1 MLFHGQFYE
10 KMKKVIAV
18 FLPKREIFEN
28 FLKIKIGP
36 FSAYFFFILVFSM
49 QLFIQLIVL
58 PMTGFEL
65 QFSGARS
72 DSSTKCTTTT
82 ALRFTKTNWVHL
94 FSSEVDL
101 GAIMYQHDL
110 RLIHTAAV
118 TRASA
123 EIACI

>member
-58 PMTGFEL
+58 DII
-65 QFSGARS
+65 ADDWIR
-72 DSSTKCTTTT
+72 T
-82 ALRFTKTNWVHL
+82 A
-94 FSSEVDL
+94 DL
-101 GAIMYQHDL
+101 W
-110 RLIHTAAV
+110 
-118 TRASA
+118 
-123 EIACI
+123 C